1 MINFFTVLFTII
13 SLNTVENLNNFEGV
27 DSKTASN
34 LLYGTKTPKR
44 NVP

>member
-1 MINFFTVLFTII
+1 MYFFTTLAKYMINFFTALFTII

-34 LLYGTKTPKR
+34 L
-44 NVP
+44 